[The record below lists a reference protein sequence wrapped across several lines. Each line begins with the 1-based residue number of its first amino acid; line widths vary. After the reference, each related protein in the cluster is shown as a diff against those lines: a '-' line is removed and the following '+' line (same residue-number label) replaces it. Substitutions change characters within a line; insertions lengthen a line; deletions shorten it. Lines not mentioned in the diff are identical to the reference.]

1 MKYIKTLLNLKPL
14 THINIHN
21 LIKHVHSIELE
32 IEDHISYNSNNYV
45 IKDENIYAY
54 HIEEISI
61 YEYIYNEDEHKLLI
75 MIDKRHDNF
84 INIIDDLIDKGYI
97 DDSSL
102 LYPNHDALYLDE
114 YVDFHDIQS
123 DLPIIYLNN
132 QFNDEDFITQLTQKV
147 KSMAYVIYGSDAF
160 YEHAPSKSMIIF
172 KHNEVLPFTSFH
184 KETKDQLIERLF
196 TKIQNYMCK
205 YEYQSIY
212 SMNYL
217 YHTAM
222 EKMIENTKHKESM
235 LEMTLEEKLLFLEIE
250 KEDYLN
256 KIYKLQ
262 NDILVIESQIEN
274 YQLMLKQ
281 TDEKPILYKG
291 KIKEFYEDE
300 QKDIVL
306 YLIKKKL
313 ETTSSIDTKEQL
325 LSIIEDNPSLNLREE
340 KLEEIQRLLKAS
352 KKMTERLMEDLKP
365 HGPTFLRH
373 SNNHYFFNFYN
384 DSRYLIDIASSP
396 GDVYWSKQVYR
407 AFKRH
412 CF

>member
-14 THINIHN
+14 SHTNIHS
-21 LIKHVHSIELE
+21 LITHVHNIELN
-32 IEDHISYNSNNYV
+32 IDNHLSYNNNNYI

-54 HIEEISI
+54 HIEDTSI

-75 MIDKRHDNF
+75 MIDKRDNHY
-84 INIIDDLIDKGYI
+84 ISIIDELIDNSYI
-97 DDSSL
+97 DQSSR
-102 LYPNHDALYLDE
+102 LYPKHDAFYLDE
-114 YVDFHDIQS
+114 YIDFYDLQS

-132 QFNDEDFITQLTQKV
+132 QFNDEEFINELNKKV
-147 KSMAYVIYGSDAF
+147 KSMAYVIYGSDNF

-184 KETKDQLIERLF
+184 KETKEQLIERLF

-205 YEYQSIY
+205 YEYQNTY

-217 YHTAM
+217 YHKAI
-222 EKMIENTKHKESM
+222 EKMIENTKYKESM
-235 LEMTLEEKLLFLEIE
+235 LEMTLEEKLLSLEIE

-262 NDILVIESQIEN
+262 NDILVLESQIEN
-274 YQLMLKQ
+274 YHSMLENNEQ
-281 TDEKPILYKG
+281 PILYKG

-306 YLIKKKL
+306 YLVKKKL
-313 ETTSSIDTKEQL
+313 ETTSSSDSKEIL

-340 KLEEIQRLLKAS
+340 KLQEIERLLKAS

-384 DSRYLIDIASSP
+384 DSHYLIDIASSP

-407 AFKRH
+407 AFRRH